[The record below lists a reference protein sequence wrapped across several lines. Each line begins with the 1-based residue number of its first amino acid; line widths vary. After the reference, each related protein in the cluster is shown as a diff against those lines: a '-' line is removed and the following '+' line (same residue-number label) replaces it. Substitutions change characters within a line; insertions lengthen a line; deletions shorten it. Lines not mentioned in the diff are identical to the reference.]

1 MAIKAYTL
9 AITIAVV
16 GPLTVAITGGSLAA
30 PALSGASV
38 LKAAVPI
45 AATGRKVPKG
55 RAAILELFRRL
66 GLPTYRQGYDPSD
79 GSAGSTLSFRSVVPY
94 NAHLLDRYN
103 SSRHQLIE
111 ER

>member
-38 LKAAVPI
+38 LKAAVLI

-66 GLPTYRQGYDPSD
+66 GLPSLQ
-79 GSAGSTLSFRSVVPY
+79 AGVRPK
-94 NAHLLDRYN
+94 
-103 SSRHQLIE
+103 
-111 ER
+111 

>member
-16 GPLTVAITGGSLAA
+16 GLLTVAITGASLAA

-38 LKAAVPI
+38 PKAAVPI

-66 GLPTYRQGYDPSD
+66 GLPKLTGRGTTQVSKYCYLPDEPCDNNHRV
-79 GSAGSTLSFRSVVPY
+79 T
-94 NAHLLDRYN
+94 N
-103 SSRHQLIE
+103 
-111 ER
+111 